1 LRFHP
6 ELIFFNN
13 QSLYI
18 EAMQQKKQQNF
29 SVSEGWVLPKAKK
42 SDAREKL
49 RWLREDNLTTWT
61 NKALEYIAER
71 FQALQ
76 VSLYISR
83 KRENSEKE
91 YLQLVGCWG
100 NILTNMKMVVQAGEG
115 LLGQAYKTKR
125 SFYIDSANASNYFI
139 ETSIAQIK
147 VQSIVIYP
155 LVYDNKV
162 EGVLEFNTGVRL
174 EPAEMEILQD
184 LGAGLAIQLQA
195 YKTQEA
201 IERLYEEAN
210 DKNLLLRAQE
220 DELRKNLAELK
231 ATQQAMQVIQ
241 DNLEATVKNRTQ
253 ELIETL
259 ENLKAAQ
266 EQMILNEK
274 LATLG
279 QLVAGVAH
287 EINTPIAAIKAG
299 IENMM
304 DYIPSLVNKM
314 PELLANATIEM
325 RTLFRNLIN
334 ECINESKTLT
344 NKEERALRKR
354 YETEL
359 QALQLTEA
367 RYFASLLVS
376 NGFRGELGPFHQ
388 LFLDTNAKEF
398 LQIASNIINLNSNI
412 NIMNQATDKTRKIVY
427 SLKNFA
433 HFQTEEELREI
444 NVNDSIEDILTLYQN
459 QLKKGIEVVRQYG
472 SVSPILGYADQIGQ
486 IWTNIIYNAIQA
498 MNFMGKITISTYNVA
513 EGIEVAIQDN
523 GPGIPIAIQ
532 NKIFDPFFTTKPK
545 GEGTGMGLDIVKKI
559 IQKHNGS
566 IRLESEPGN
575 TTFYVTFPA
584 AK

>member
-1 LRFHP
+1 
-6 ELIFFNN
+6 
-13 QSLYI
+13 
-18 EAMQQKKQQNF
+18 MQQKIQQNF
-29 SVSEGWVLPKAKK
+29 SMNKSFRLPG
-42 SDAREKL
+42 SNNVDPRGKL
-49 RWLREDNLTTWT
+49 LWLREDNLTTWT
-61 NKALEYIAER
+61 DKVLEYIAER
-71 FQALQ
+71 FDALQ
-76 VSLYISR
+76 ASLYISR
-83 KRENSEKE
+83 KRENSGKE

-100 NILTNMKMVVQAGEG
+100 NILTKMKMVVQAGEG

-125 SFYIDSANASNYFI
+125 SFCIDSPSVSNYFI
-139 ETSIAQIK
+139 ETSVAQIK
-147 VQSIVIYP
+147 VQCIVIHP

-174 EPAEMEILQD
+174 EPEAMEKLQD

-210 DKNLLLRAQE
+210 DKNLLLQAKE
-220 DELRKNLAELK
+220 EELLKNLAELK
-231 ATQQAMQVIQ
+231 ATQQAMQAVQ
-241 DNLEATVKNRTQ
+241 DNLEITVKNRTR
-253 ELIETL
+253 ELMETL

-304 DYIPSLVNKM
+304 DYIPSLVSKM
-314 PELLANATIEM
+314 PELLANAALEI
-325 RTLFRNLIN
+325 RTLFQNLIHQS
-334 ECINESKTLT
+334 ISESKTLS
-344 NKEERALRKR
+344 NKEERALRKQ
-354 YETEL
+354 YEAQL
-359 QALQLTEA
+359 QALGLTEA

-376 NGFRGELGPFHQ
+376 NGFRGDIEPFYP
-388 LFLDTNAKEF
+388 LFLDVNAKEL
-398 LQIASNIINLNSNI
+398 LQVASNIINLASNVH
-412 NIMNQATDKTRKIVY
+412 IMNQATDKTRKIVY

-433 HFQTEEELREI
+433 HFQSEEELKEI
-444 NVNDSIEDILTLYQN
+444 NVNDSIEDILTLYHN

-472 SVSPILGYADQIGQ
+472 NVLPVLGYADQIGQ

-498 MNFMGKITISTYNVA
+498 MNFVGRITISTYNVA
-513 EGIEVAIQDN
+513 DGVEVAIQDD
-523 GPGIPIAIQ
+523 GPGIPAAIQ
-532 NKIFDPFFTTKPK
+532 NKIFEPFFTTKPK

-559 IQKHNGS
+559 IQKHNGN
-566 IRLESEPGN
+566 IRFESEPGN